1 MIQPFDRRMATR
13 HLSSG
18 QSAIEV
24 VLVLALVGLVF
35 VMAPGSPLAQL
46 ASAFDTHYQRYTWAL
61 SQP

>member
-1 MIQPFDRRMATR
+1 
-13 HLSSG
+13 
-18 QSAIEV
+18 V

>member
-13 HLSSG
+13 RLSSG

-46 ASAFDTHYQRYTWAL
+46 ASAFDTHYQRYTWAI

>member
-1 MIQPFDRRMATR
+1 MATR
-13 HLSSG
+13 RLSSG

>member
-13 HLSSG
+13 RLSSG

>member
-1 MIQPFDRRMATR
+1 MIQPLDRRMATR
-13 HLSSG
+13 RLSSG

>member
-1 MIQPFDRRMATR
+1 MIQPSDRRMATR
-13 HLSSG
+13 RLSSG

>member
-1 MIQPFDRRMATR
+1 MIQPFDRRMETR
-13 HLSSG
+13 RLSSG

>member
-1 MIQPFDRRMATR
+1 MTQPFVRLMPSRRASR
-13 HLSSG
+13 G

-24 VLVLALVGLVF
+24 VLVLALLGLVF